1 MILEVQDLDS
11 DGDFYGDNLEC
22 NSLLP
27 CKSSKLSEHRL
38 VLRETLDWMR
48 WWHIWETSPV
58 QLLIISQKFNTSCC
72 TCHECCEWVLG
83 LCSWKAQDQYLRT
96 TMSQKKIES
105 LHDYPRSPAND
116 WLIEHGRHW
125 KSVCLNIKYN
135 RQNSIN
141 KQLIIFYKS
150 LQVWYYIPVSFF
162 LLSWNGSSSFNFLT
176 RWPQWNPDV
185 CQILV
190 FRLLQIAS

>member
-27 CKSSKLSEHRL
+27 CKSSKLSEHSL
-38 VLRETLDWMR
+38 VLRETLDWTR
-48 WWHIWETSPV
+48 WWHIPSAAVDYFSEV
-58 QLLIISQKFNTSCC
+58 FKLVKFNTSCC

-135 RQNSIN
+135 RQNRFLNGSIN
-141 KQLIIFYKS
+141 KLTIDNF
-150 LQVWYYIPVSFF
+150 LQK
-162 LLSWNGSSSFNFLT
+162 SSSL
-176 RWPQWNPDV
+176 
-185 CQILV
+185 ILYTGKFFFAKLEKV
-190 FRLLQIAS
+190 IKF